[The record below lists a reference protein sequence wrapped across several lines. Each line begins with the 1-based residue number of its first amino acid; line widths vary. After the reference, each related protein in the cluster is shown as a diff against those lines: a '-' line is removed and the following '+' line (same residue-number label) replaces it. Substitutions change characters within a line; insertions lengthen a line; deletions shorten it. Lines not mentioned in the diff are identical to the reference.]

1 METLINTISA
11 EPEQLL
17 PGIIGN
23 DPVIHKLAGQIRKI
37 ATSDRPVF
45 LKGATGTGKELF
57 ANAIHQLS
65 GRKGNL
71 VAVNCSAIPE
81 NLFESLLF
89 GHEKG
94 SFTGA
99 DKRHHGFLAQAEGG
113 TLFLDEVA
121 ELPLIHQP
129 KLLRVLETKRFCRI
143 GSSEECFFNGR
154 IVTATHADMQQMVQD
169 RLFREDLFYRFNLFE
184 LNIPTLEQRREDIPL
199 LVNYFAKQDDNII
212 FSQCALELFKY
223 SSWPGNIRQL
233 KNTIDKLS
241 VLADTDYL
249 SAKCIRDMAIC
260 EPDDEVISKL
270 AREIIAMPLGNKIK
284 AIYDALIEEAVT
296 LSEGNKTK
304 AARMLGV
311 HRKVVERRL
320 CQIDR

>member
-1 METLINTISA
+1 MVNKLSK
-11 EPEQLL
+11 EPVQLL
-17 PGIIGN
+17 PGIVGN
-23 DPVIHKLAGQIRKI
+23 DPSIYRLATQITKI
-37 ATSDRPVF
+37 ASSDRPVF
-45 LKGATGTGKELF
+45 LKGETGTGKELF

-65 GRKGNL
+65 GRSGEL

-94 SFTGA
+94 AFTGA
-99 DKRHHGFLAQAEGG
+99 DKRHHGFFAQADGG

-129 KLLRVLETKRFCRI
+129 KLLRVLETKYFSRV
-143 GSSEECFFNGR
+143 GSNEKIKFNGR
-154 IVTATHADMQQMVQD
+154 IITATHADLAQMIQD
-169 RLFREDLFYRFNLFE
+169 KQFREDLFYRFNLFE
-184 LNIPTLEQRREDIPL
+184 LEIPSLEQRRDDIPL
-199 LVNYFAKQDDNII
+199 LVNYFAKQEAKLI

-223 SSWPGNIRQL
+223 ARWPGNIRQL

-241 VLADTDYL
+241 VLADSDYL
-249 SAKCIRDMAIC
+249 SAKCIQEMAIC
-260 EPDDEVISKL
+260 EQDEEVISRL
-270 AREIIAMPLGNKIK
+270 AREIIAMPVSNKIK
-284 AIYDALIEEAVT
+284 AIYDALVEEAVN
-296 LSEGNKTK
+296 LSEGNKTQ
-304 AARMLGV
+304 AARLLGV

>member
-1 METLINTISA
+1 MINTLSKEA
-11 EPEQLL
+11 PELL

-23 DPVIHKLAGQIRKI
+23 DPVIHKLAAQIKKI

-57 ANAIHQLS
+57 ANAIHRLS
-65 GRKGNL
+65 GRQGDI

-94 SFTGA
+94 AFTGA
-99 DKRHHGFLAQAEGG
+99 DRRQHGFFAQADGG

-129 KLLRVLETKRFCRI
+129 KLLRVLESKRFSRI
-143 GSSEECFFNGR
+143 GSSEEICFTGR
-154 IVTATHADMQQMVQD
+154 IITATHADMAQMVLEK
-169 RLFREDLFYRFNLFE
+169 RFREDLFYRFNLFE
-184 LNIPTLEQRREDIPL
+184 LEIPSLEQRREDIPL
-199 LVNYFAKQDDNII
+199 LVNYFARQEDNII

-223 SSWPGNIRQL
+223 SNWPGNIRQL

-241 VLADTDYL
+241 VLADSDYL
-249 SAKCIRDMAIC
+249 SAQCIKDMAVC
-260 EPDDEVISKL
+260 EQGENIISKL
-270 AREIIAMPLGNKIK
+270 AREIIAMPVDNKIR
-284 AIYDALIEEAVT
+284 AIYDALVEEAVAI
-296 LSEGNKTK
+296 SEGNKTQ
-304 AARMLGV
+304 AARLLGV
-311 HRKVVERRL
+311 HRKVVERRV
-320 CQIDR
+320 CQISR